1 MTPKSQR
8 VLVNLIVNQEKN
20 KRKRSKRLKGK
31 VILIRTSE
39 NNSIIPNLTNKFS
52 IPQKMKK
59 KQNQER
65 EKHII

>member
-8 VLVNLIVNQEKN
+8 VLVNLIVNLEKN